1 MIVLVRAVTYAALF
15 VGLVLVFLPARV
27 LFWSGITRTA
37 TISVPQIAGIVV
49 GAAGAALPLGWVLP
63 FAPPRRGPPPAA
75 NVGGRVRSLLS
86 AGAPVVAQTVNGAD
100 LARMGVSPSRR
111 AV

>member
-49 GAAGAALPLGWVLP
+49 GAAGAALV
-63 FAPPRRGPPPAA
+63 
-75 NVGGRVRSLLS
+75 
-86 AGAPVVAQTVNGAD
+86 PVVCAH
-100 LARMGVSPSRR
+100 LR
-111 AV
+111 APR